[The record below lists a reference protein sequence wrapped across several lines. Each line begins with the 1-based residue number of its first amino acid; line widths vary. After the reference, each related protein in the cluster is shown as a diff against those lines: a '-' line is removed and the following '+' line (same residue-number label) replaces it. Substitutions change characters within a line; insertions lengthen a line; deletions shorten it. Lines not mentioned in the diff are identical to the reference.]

1 MIKNVVL
8 KDKTVVSIQP
18 INGKEDAEKFQSFIN
33 TLIEEG
39 TYLLLDKTITLE
51 QEKQWLQE
59 QIRLQKNGEQ
69 IYLKALVNG
78 HLIGNCFAKTGFGRN
93 KKNVNLGIAVAKK
106 WRGKGLGHILIHELI
121 KLSERKWHP
130 KNIYLHVVSSNKKAY
145 KLYES
150 LGFHAVA
157 RLPQWFEYKGRY
169 YDEFIMVLNKK
180 FYHKIKK

>member
-1 MIKNVVL
+1 LIKNVVL

-121 KLSERKWHP
+121 KLSERKCIQ
-130 KNIYLHVVSSNKKAY
+130 KTFICML
-145 KLYES
+145 
-150 LGFHAVA
+150 FH
-157 RLPQWFEYKGRY
+157 Q
-169 YDEFIMVLNKK
+169 
-180 FYHKIKK
+180 IKKPINYMNHLVFML